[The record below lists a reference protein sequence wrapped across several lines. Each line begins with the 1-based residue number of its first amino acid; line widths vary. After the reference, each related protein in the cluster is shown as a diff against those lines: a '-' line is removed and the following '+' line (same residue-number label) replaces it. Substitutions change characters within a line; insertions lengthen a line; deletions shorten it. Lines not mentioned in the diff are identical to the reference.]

1 MTPAARTS
9 DQTRTRDTTG
19 TRDATGSPDV
29 ATPRSGRKRS
39 AILDAAEKVFLAK
52 GYLGTS
58 MDEVAARSGVSK
70 QTVYAHF
77 GSKETLFVA
86 LVSAMTTTAG
96 DEVHPSDASAA
107 AAADDPGP
115 YLQDYAER
123 QMAVVLTPKL
133 LALRRLVIG
142 EVARFPDLAR
152 ALYDSGPARAIES
165 LAASIQTF
173 ADRGLLAVP
182 DATEAAT
189 TFNWLVMG
197 GPLNEVMLLGDAVR
211 LNRADQRRHAAEC
224 VRIFLA
230 AYPPE

>member
-1 MTPAARTS
+1 MTETTAT
-9 DQTRTRDTTG
+9 TDTTEL
-19 TRDATGSPDV
+19 TDV
-29 ATPRSGRKRS
+29 ALPRSHRKHA
-39 AILDAAEKVFLAK
+39 AILDAAEREFLAK

-77 GSKETLFVA
+77 GSKEALFVA
-86 LVSAMTTTAG
+86 LVSAMTTAAG
-96 DEVHPSDASAA
+96 DEVHPSDPAA
-107 AAADDPGP
+107 AAATDDAGP

-165 LAASIQTF
+165 LAATIQTF
-173 ADRGLLAVP
+173 ADRGLLTVSDP
-182 DATEAAT
+182 TEAAT
-189 TFNWLVMG
+189 TFNWMVMG
-197 GPLNEVMLLGDAVR
+197 GPLHEVMLLGDAVR

>member
-1 MTPAARTS
+1 MTAPTSTS
-9 DQTRTRDTTG
+9 DTAD
-19 TRDATGSPDV
+19 D
-29 ATPRSGRKRS
+29 ATPRSLRKRA
-39 AILDAAEKVFLAK
+39 AILDAAEQVFLAK

-96 DEVHPSDASAA
+96 DEVHPSDPAA
-107 AAADDPGP
+107 AAATDDPGP
-115 YLQDYAER
+115 YLREYAER
-123 QMAVVLTPKL
+123 QMAVVLTPKI

-152 ALYDSGPARAIES
+152 ALYDNGPARAIES
-165 LAASIQTF
+165 LAATVQSF
-173 ADRGLLAVP
+173 ADRGLLTVT

-189 TFNWLVMG
+189 MFNWLVMG